1 MSLIHH
7 PRPYALERLERGGRI
22 YVSSIDADCS
32 LPSWQAIARHSSMI
46 KLYPRVQFYQVK
58 SRRRFFNVTVV
69 DDKDWS
75 SWPASAVG
83 TAHAQ
88 KSWPAGRRPVETG
101 LKDDLTV
108 NARMP
113 RNTNIVCENVRL
125 AINTVKVTLPAEM
138 LQTEFRRYDENW
150 KEILLKLYWVAPL
163 ITDPSTT
170 SSS

>member
-7 PRPYALERLERGGRI
+7 PGTYTLVERLKRGGRI

-32 LPSWQAIARHSSMI
+32 LPSWQAIARHSSMF
-46 KLYPRVQFYQVK
+46 KLCPKVQFCQVK

-75 SWPASAVG
+75 SWTASAAG

-101 LKDDLTV
+101 LKGDLTV

-113 RNTNIVCENVRL
+113 RNTNIVCDNFRP
-125 AINTVKVTLPAEM
+125 AIYTVKVTLPAEM
-138 LQTEFRRYDENW
+138 LQIEFRRCDENW
-150 KEILLKLYWVAPL
+150 RKKYLWNYNG
-163 ITDPSTT
+163 
-170 SSS
+170 